1 MTTRMRAMGVLFAIL
16 FCFEPALPQITVQG
30 GADDPSSSKQ
40 EDHPSSITVE
50 FQMTQADID
59 RLLASVDEVIA
70 FDGKFTGLRTHGT
83 VERKMTSRDEIKQLM
98 TKRMQD
104 PENAERVQR
113 STAVLQKF
121 GFVPRDFDAAKFAV
135 ESMTSQLAG
144 YYDPKVKTLYLL
156 NWLPEQAQ
164 RPVMAHELD
173 HALQDQNF
181 DLTNWLKTDDPGANA
196 ATGGDDSEQHAAR
209 RAVVEG
215 QATAVMI
222 EYMLSSQ
229 GRSLTQLPPLAP
241 EVFQSVIDRYSN
253 LQTTQSAPLI
263 MRQEMTFPYVYGLAF
278 VHQVMLK
285 AGKQEAFTGIF
296 KRPPI
301 STREI
306 MEPAVYLAHEKL
318 PALPMPGVLEAL
330 GKDYEK
336 VENGSLGELDCSTLI
351 KQYGQTP
358 DEARAIATNW
368 RGDYFFAATHR
379 RSDNKSGTEAS
390 KLKPEDIS
398 LLFTSRWASPAG
410 ASAFAK
416 FYRSTVPKRYRD
428 AKAADTSAASGTVE
442 LWNTVEGPV
451 SIRVA
456 GNLVLVVEGF
466 DQPAAERLISAVLT
480 KDK

>member
-1 MTTRMRAMGVLFAIL
+1 MTTRTRVMAVLFAIL
-16 FCFEPALPQITVQG
+16 FCFAPAFAQMTVQG
-30 GADDPSSSKQ
+30 GAEEPSPAKQ

-59 RLLASVDEVIA
+59 RLLASVDEMIA
-70 FDGKFTGLRTHGT
+70 FDSKFTGLQTRGT
-83 VERKMTSRDEIKQLM
+83 VERKMTNRDEIKQLM
-98 TKRMQD
+98 TKRIQD

-121 GFVPRDFDAAKFAV
+121 GFVPRDFDTTKFAV

-156 NWLPEQAQ
+156 NWLPAQSQ

-181 DLTNWLKTDDPGANA
+181 DLSNWLRTDDPAANA
-196 ATGGDDSEQHAAR
+196 ATGGDNSEQHAAR
-209 RAVVEG
+209 RAVIEG

-241 EVFQSVIDRYSN
+241 EVFQSAIDRYSN

-278 VHQVMLK
+278 IHQVMLK
-285 AGKQEAFTGIF
+285 SGKQEAFTGIF

-318 PALPMPGVLEAL
+318 PALPIPDVLEAL

-336 VENGSLGELDCSTLI
+336 VENGSLGEFDCTTLI
-351 KQYGQTP
+351 KQYGKTP
-358 DEARAIATNW
+358 EEAKAIATNW
-368 RGDYFFAATHR
+368 RGDYFFAATW
-379 RSDNKSGTEAS
+379 RSGNKSGAEAS
-390 KLKPEDIS
+390 KLKPEDVS
-398 LLFTSRWASPAG
+398 LLFTSRWASPA
-410 ASAFAK
+410 AALAFAK
-416 FYRSTVPKRYRD
+416 FYRSTVPKRYAD
-428 AKAADTSAASGTVE
+428 AKPAGTFAENGSAE
-442 LWNTVEGPV
+442 LWNTAEGPV
-451 SIRVA
+451 SVRVA
-456 GNLVLVVEGF
+456 GDLVVVVESF
-466 DQPAAERLISAVLT
+466 DQSAGERLISAVLS